1 MLVEKRAE
9 SLSCC
14 RRVPC
19 AISPEAIAS
28 RSSSAIWAAFVE
40 EA

>member
-28 RSSSAIWAAFVE
+28 RSSSAIWAAFVV